1 MSGHLLH
8 RLCRHKILNAHRSGS
23 RIPNLTDWLAIHSE
37 ADDDRM
43 VTMVNA
49 RNAMDEAA
57 GDDENHLL
65 SDLLEPAAGLV

>member
-1 MSGHLLH
+1 
-8 RLCRHKILNAHRSGS
+8 
-23 RIPNLTDWLAIHSE
+23 
-37 ADDDRM
+37 M

-49 RNAMDEAA
+49 VNAVNAMNAMDEAA

>member
-1 MSGHLLH
+1 MLH
-8 RLCRHKILNAHRSGS
+8 RLCRHKTLNAHRSGS

-49 RNAMDEAA
+49 LNALNAMDEAV

>member
-1 MSGHLLH
+1 
-8 RLCRHKILNAHRSGS
+8 
-23 RIPNLTDWLAIHSE
+23 
-37 ADDDRM
+37 M

-49 RNAMDEAA
+49 VNAMNAMDEAA